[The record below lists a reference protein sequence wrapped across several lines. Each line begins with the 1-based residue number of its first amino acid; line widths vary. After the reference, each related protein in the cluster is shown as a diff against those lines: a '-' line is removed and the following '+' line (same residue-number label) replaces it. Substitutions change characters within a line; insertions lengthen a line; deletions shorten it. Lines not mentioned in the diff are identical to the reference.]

1 MKELNEMLEIE
12 TKLSMVY
19 YPQTNGQI
27 ERINQELEQYLYMF
41 INHRQ
46 EQWPKWLGIA
56 EFTYNNK
63 IHSATKVLLFRANY
77 RQDPRMGFEERQR
90 GRYKVAGEFVE
101 RIKEIQEEAKAILG
115 KTQKEM
121 KKYANRKKRE
131 VDKYRVG
138 DLVMLSTKDLKY

>member
-1 MKELNEMLEIE
+1 MKKLNEMLGIE
-12 TKLSMVY
+12 TKLSMAY

-101 RIKEIQEEAKAILG
+101 RIKEIQEEAKAVL
-115 KTQKEM
+115 KKAQEEM
-121 KKYANRKKRE
+121 K
-131 VDKYRVG
+131 
-138 DLVMLSTKDLKY
+138 